1 MGCLSALH
9 FWKRRKTEAI
19 DEKNGY
25 ETRPLHDSIISENSA
40 ISDFEK
46 PLLASGRLGGGG
58 ARTAPVPASIRTN
71 VNPAY
76 SAYAGPA
83 PCYGS
88 QPRYRDAQPAESRAW
103 TGSLVS
109 TQVSST
115 DSTDLL
121 GPEGKEG
128 DVDESNEN
136 AVRRREAAAA
146 RRKAEQE
153 EQDRLDFFQMM

>member
-1 MGCLSALH
+1 MGCISALR
-9 FWKRRKTEAI
+9 FWKRRKTEAT

-25 ETRPLHDSIISENSA
+25 EPRPLHDSIISENSA

-46 PLLASGRLGGGG
+46 PLLASGRYGGG
-58 ARTAPVPASIRTN
+58 ARTAPAPASLRTN

-83 PCYGS
+83 PYNGS
-88 QPRYRDAQPAESRAW
+88 QSRYHDAQPTESHTW

-121 GPEGKEG
+121 GSKNKEDDVG
-128 DVDESNEN
+128 DSNEN
-136 AVRRREAAAA
+136 AVRRREEAAA